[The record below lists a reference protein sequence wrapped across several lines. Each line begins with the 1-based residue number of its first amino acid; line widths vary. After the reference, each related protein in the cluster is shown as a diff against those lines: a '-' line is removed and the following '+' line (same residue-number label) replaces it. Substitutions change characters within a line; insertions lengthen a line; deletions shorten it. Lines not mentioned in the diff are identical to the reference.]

1 MLARYCNL
9 LRTRSFRYLSD
20 GKLFRL
26 ESDAAL
32 RPSTSGRVFLAV
44 PKLFVQP

>member
-1 MLARYCNL
+1 MLAKYCNL
-9 LRTRSFRYLSD
+9 LCTHSFRYLSD

-26 ESDAAL
+26 ESDPAL
-32 RPSTSGRVFLAV
+32 RPSASGWVFLAV